1 MPDVMPIGGGPLS
14 AYRAKLAAGEL
25 LTDPA
30 QALAA
35 ERLQTLWN
43 RLRGY
48 APPAR
53 HASPVRLFSRLL
65 RRRVVDD
72 IPEDYPHGLYLV
84 GDVGRGKSMLM
95 DLFFAAADVEKK
107 RRIHFNAFMQE
118 AHRRIHAWRRQPE
131 RLDDPGS
138 DDPIP
143 PLADTIAAEAA
154 LLCFDEFQ
162 VNDIADAMLLGRLF
176 KALFARGVVVVATS
190 NTTPDDLF
198 AGQPGRDAF
207 LPFIGFIKQY
217 LDVLVM
223 GGSRDFRR
231 QRLQSMPTWHLLDP
245 SPDFAREQLD
255 QAFTRLSAR
264 QTPKPERLLVSGHTL
279 TVPVAAGGVARFG
292 FDDLCRQALGAG
304 DYGSL
309 ATHYQ
314 ALVLDDVPRLS
325 PENHDAARRFITL
338 VDELYEHR
346 VKLVASAA
354 AVPDA
359 LYERGDGAAA
369 FRRTASRLMEMQSEE
384 YLALPHLT

>member
-1 MPDVMPIGGGPLS
+1 MDGGDADRAGGPLP
-14 AYRAKLAAGEL
+14 AYRARLASGAL

-48 APPAR
+48 RPQPAQ
-53 HASPVRLFSRLL
+53 ASQTGFFGRVLN
-65 RRRVVDD
+65 RRRTDD
-72 IPEDYPHGLYLV
+72 IPQEYPHGLYLV

-95 DLFFAAADVEKK
+95 DLFFAAAEVTPK
-107 RRIHFNAFMQE
+107 RRIHFHAFMQE
-118 AHRRIHAWRRQPE
+118 THKRIHAWRRQPE

-143 PLADTIAAEAA
+143 PLADSIAAEAS

-162 VNDIADAMLLGRLF
+162 INDIADAMILGRLF

-190 NTTPDDLF
+190 NTAPDELF

-207 LPFIGFIKQY
+207 LPFIALIKQH
-217 LDVLVM
+217 LDVLVLN
-223 GGSRDFRR
+223 GARDFRR
-231 QRLQSMPTWHLLDP
+231 QRLQALPTWHVPADQRSQQALD
-245 SPDFAREQLD
+245 DAFASLAGRGR
-255 QAFTRLSAR
+255 AKA
-264 QTPKPERLLVSGHTL
+264 ERMQVLGHTL
-279 TVPVAAGGVARFG
+279 TVPLALNGVARFD
-292 FDDLCRQALGAG
+292 FETLCRQALGPG
-304 DYGSL
+304 DYGAL

-314 ALVLDDVPRLS
+314 ALVLDGVPILS
-325 PENHDAARRFITL
+325 PDNHDAARRFITL

-346 VKLVASAA
+346 VKLVASADA
-354 AVPDA
+354 APDD
-359 LYERGDGAAA
+359 LYPTGHGAAA
-369 FRRTASRLMEMQSEE
+369 FKRTASRLIEMQSQD

>member
-1 MPDVMPIGGGPLS
+1 MDGGPLP
-14 AYRAKLAAGEL
+14 AFRAKLSAGEL
-25 LTDPA
+25 VTDPA

-35 ERLQTLWN
+35 ERLQMLWN

-48 APPAR
+48 VLPAPAAPAG
-53 HASPVRLFSRLL
+53 LFGRF
-65 RRRVVDD
+65 RRRRPTDD
-72 IPEDYPHGLYLV
+72 IPEDYAHGLYLV

-131 RLDDPGS
+131 RLDDPGA

-143 PLADTIAAEAA
+143 PLANMIAAEAS

-162 VNDIADAMLLGRLF
+162 VNDIADAMILGRLF

-207 LPFIGFIKQY
+207 LPFIALIKQY

-223 GGSRDFRR
+223 TGSRDFRR
-231 QRLQSMPTWHLLDP
+231 QRLQSLPTWHVP
-245 SPDFAREQLD
+245 AGPEARSALD
-255 QAFTRLSAR
+255 QAFTRLSDRA
-264 QTPKPERLLVSGHTL
+264 TPKTERLLVSGHTL
-279 TVPVAAGGVARFG
+279 SVPIAAGGVARFD
-292 FDDLCRQALGAG
+292 FDLLCRQALGAG
-304 DYGSL
+304 DYGAL

-314 ALVLDDVPRLS
+314 ALVLDDVPQLS

-354 AVPDA
+354 AAPDN
-359 LYERGDGAAA
+359 LYEAGDGAAA
-369 FRRTASRLMEMQSEE
+369 FRRTASRLVEMQSQE